1 VTVPGKLYGVG
12 LGPGDPELVT
22 LKAQRIISSVPVVA
36 YPTARHGRSIARAI
50 AEPYLGHAP
59 QEIAMTFPITV
70 EESDHPGGYEGAIA
84 EHYDRCA
91 DEVAAVLE
99 SGRDV
104 AALCEGDPFIY
115 GSYIYLHERLAPRF
129 ETEVVPGVTS
139 FSAAAAL
146 TGRPLVKRDD
156 VLTILPGTL
165 SQDELA
171 TRLTTTDG
179 AVVLKL
185 GRRFDDVRA
194 ALERAGRG
202 ADALYVERV
211 GWPEQRYGVP
221 REIEGAVPYMA
232 LVLAPTRSR
241 APVDPSP
248 TPSAGSL
255 VIVGLG
261 PAGPEWLTPEASATL
276 ARADVV
282 VGYETYLARVPVRAG
297 QRRLGSHN
305 RQEIERARSALDL
318 ALEGSRVAVVSSGDP
333 GIFAMAAAVLEAAE
347 EGGSRYVGI
356 DLKVVPGLSAMQ
368 AASSRVGA
376 PLGHDFCVISLSD
389 QLKPWDVIERRIE
402 AAAAADLVVAFYNPA
417 SKTRRAAIDRAR
429 IVLLGHRAEATPVV
443 VARAVGSPEEAV
455 TVTSLGEL
463 DTAIVD
469 MRTLVIVGS
478 SQTRVTRDAAGRP
491 RVYTPRSYPEA

>member
-115 GSYIYLHERLAPRF
+115 GSYIYLHARLAPRF

-318 ALEGSRVAVVSSGDP
+318 ALRGRG
-333 GIFAMAAAVLEAAE
+333 
-347 EGGSRYVGI
+347 R
-356 DLKVVPGLSAMQ
+356 
-368 AASSRVGA
+368 
-376 PLGHDFCVISLSD
+376 
-389 QLKPWDVIERRIE
+389 
-402 AAAAADLVVAFYNPA
+402 LV
-417 SKTRRAAIDRAR
+417 
-429 IVLLGHRAEATPVV
+429 
-443 VARAVGSPEEAV
+443 
-455 TVTSLGEL
+455 
-463 DTAIVD
+463 
-469 MRTLVIVGS
+469 
-478 SQTRVTRDAAGRP
+478 GRP
-491 RVYTPRSYPEA
+491 RHLRDGRSGARGSRGGRKPVCRHRPEGRTRALRDAGCLVEGRGAPGSRLLRHLALGSAQAVGRDRAADRGRSSR